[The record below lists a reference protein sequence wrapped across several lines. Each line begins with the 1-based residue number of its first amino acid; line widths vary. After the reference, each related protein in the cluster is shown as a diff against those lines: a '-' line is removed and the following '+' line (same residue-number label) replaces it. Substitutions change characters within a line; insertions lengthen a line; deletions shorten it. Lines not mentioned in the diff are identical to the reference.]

1 MNYYELLNV
10 PTNATTD
17 EIKKHFHKY
26 AKIHHPDKGG
36 SEEQFREIHK
46 AYETLMDPI
55 RRHQYDI
62 DLSGRNYTFTEEDYD
77 LIYKYYNSFINSV
90 EVRLMMNLFYS
101 VPKKTRSKVNLA
113 SLFKKQYTSFK
124 KKNTSFTKQCA
135 TTTTLIKTDNI
146 KYIDATMLFDN
157 ITLHL
162 KRSLNDVFN
171 RVCKQ
176 IIVKTRSNY
185 YHLFIIDSDYDIYI
199 FNDERSTIKL
209 ELMTLTNDNYYKK
222 GYDLYYIK
230 KIDLYEVYYGAT
242 FQLHLPNKF
251 KICCIASELT
261 VKKKSS
267 INTFGFYNPF
277 TKVRGSLHI
286 IYQIQHRDL
295 DDSNKEIMRN
305 LFHKKETFI
314 DPTLPVYQI

>member
-10 PTNATTD
+10 PKNATTD

-55 RRHQYDI
+55 KRHQYDI
-62 DLSGRNYTFTEEDYD
+62 DLSGRNYTFTEDDYD

-101 VPKKTRSKVNLA
+101 VPKHTRANVNLS
-113 SLFKKQYTSFK
+113 SLFNKKDKSFNK
-124 KKNTSFTKQCA
+124 KDKSFNKKDSS
-135 TTTTLIKTDNI
+135 TTLIKTDNI
-146 KYIDATMLFDN
+146 KYIDATQLFDN

-185 YHLFIIDSDYDIYI
+185 YHLFIIDSDYDIYL

-209 ELMTLTNDNYYKK
+209 ELMTLTNDIFYKK

-230 KIDLYEVYYGAT
+230 KIDLYEVYYGTT
-242 FQLHLPNKF
+242 FQLRLPNKF
-251 KICCIASELT
+251 KICCIASDLT

-277 TKVRGSLHI
+277 TMVRGSLHI
-286 IYQIQHRDL
+286 IYSIQHREL
-295 DDSNKEIMRN
+295 DDSQKELMRN